1 MQGCSGRPLV
11 ASRPL
16 PSRAALPRLVPLP
29 CRLLLQTQA
38 TASQGA
44 EGRLQGAVQYCLK
57 QRHYDGS
64 AAAACD
70 VPAIAYD
77 EHVIAWPLSSSK
89 ESQLACQVTTG
100 LQINKSIKKILYN
113 LIKSM

>member
-38 TASQGA
+38 IASQGA

-64 AAAACD
+64 AAAAASD
-70 VPAIAYD
+70 VPAAAYD
-77 EHVIAWPLSSSK
+77 EHVITWPRSASK
-89 ESQLACQVTTG
+89 KSQLARRVTSD
-100 LQINKSIKKILYN
+100 LQINEGIKKILYN
-113 LIKSM
+113 LIK